1 MKRKIKYA
9 WDDIQ
14 PVYKAIHELMKINDK
29 NEIYTRFDKQMNLVD
44 PVIFDVLL
52 DFLIDNEYYLLADR
66 FFENCANQNVNI
78 KSQFNSE
85 SALDSFMTYF
95 DAKQYT
101 KVDYYLYNGFDINDH
116 VEWLLIF
123 LDNAEFNEVMNYID
137 LYNRKVKIG
146 KILSKILS
154 SKFR

>member
-1 MKRKIKYA
+1 MKSKIKYE

-14 PVYKAIHELMKINDK
+14 PVYNAIHELMKINDK
-29 NEIYTRFDKQMNLVD
+29 NDIYTRFDKQMNRVD

-66 FFENCANQNVNI
+66 FFENCANQNFDI
-78 KSQFNSE
+78 HSQFNSE

-95 DAKQYT
+95 EAKQYT
-101 KVDYYLYNGFDINDH
+101 KVDYYLENGFDINDH

-123 LDNAEFNEVMNYID
+123 LDNAEFSELMNYID
-137 LYNRKVKIG
+137 LYNRKVKIDRI
-146 KILSKILS
+146 KSKIFS
-154 SKFR
+154 